1 MLEKIKKDSIRIF
14 KEIGFNIT
22 IEVGLAKCIF
32 LDISL
37 DISRNEY
44 KPYRK
49 ENLYIKY
56 IDNNSNHSSIIKKNL
71 PKMVQKRI
79 NALCKN

>member
-22 IEVGLAKCIF
+22 IEVGLAKCNF

-49 ENLYIKY
+49 ENL
-56 IDNNSNHSSIIKKNL
+56 
-71 PKMVQKRI
+71 KRVLNI
-79 NALCKN
+79 LKTLT